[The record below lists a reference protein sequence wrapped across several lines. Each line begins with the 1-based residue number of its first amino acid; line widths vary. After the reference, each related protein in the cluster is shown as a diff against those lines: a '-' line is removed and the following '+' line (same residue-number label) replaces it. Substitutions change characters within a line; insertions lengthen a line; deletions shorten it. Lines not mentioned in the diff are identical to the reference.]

1 MSMRVTAL
9 LQNMKTGKVDLG
21 WTEEWLMDM
30 TADICSTLRH
40 QTFGP
45 KDTAIII
52 TGYSVTFVKDLVD
65 STILQNLLLFNLK
78 FTSVIV

>member
-1 MSMRVTAL
+1 MH
-9 LQNMKTGKVDLG
+9 
-21 WTEEWLMDM
+21 M

-40 QTFGP
+40 QTFGL
-45 KDTAIII
+45 KDTAIIMA
-52 TGYSVTFVKDLVD
+52 GYSVTFVKDLVD